1 MSFSPA
7 PSTENNAPTYAGL
20 TDPGR
25 VRQENQDCWVAD
37 LSQGSYIVSDGI
49 ASGFAGELAAK
60 FVVEALPRLLQTR
73 LHNFVGSIQ
82 AFPLQDV
89 IAELSSCLRSKTEN
103 QPGLDGM
110 GATVV
115 AALIRQSQ
123 ALIGH
128 LGDSRAYL
136 WRQGTLQQLTK
147 DHSLVQLLLDCG
159 EISSEEAVSHPSRGH
174 LTRYVGMAE
183 PVLPEIRFVQLQP
196 GDRLLLCSDGLT
208 NMLKDDE
215 LVTILN
221 QEGSLQ
227 EACQELIDSANAA
240 EGRDNITALIVMN
253 YPADMSN

>member
-7 PSTENNAPTYAGL
+7 TSTKNNPPTYAGL

-25 VRQENQDCWVAD
+25 VREKNQDCWVAD
-37 LSQGSYIVSDGI
+37 LKQGSYIVSDGI
-49 ASGFAGELAAK
+49 AGGFAGDLAAK
-60 FVVEALPRLLQTR
+60 YVVEALPRLLQQR
-73 LHNFVGSIQ
+73 FHNFVGSIQ

-89 IAELSSCLRSKTEN
+89 IAELSNCLRRKTEN

-115 AALIRQSQ
+115 VALIQQSQ
-123 ALIGH
+123 VLIGY

-136 WRQGTLQQLTK
+136 WRQGTLRKLTK

-159 EISSEEAVSHPSRGH
+159 EITPEEAVSHPSRSQ

-183 PVLPEIRFVQLQP
+183 PVVPEVNFMELQP

-215 LVTILN
+215 LLTILN
-221 QEGSLQ
+221 QEGTLQ
-227 EACQELIDSANAA
+227 EACQDLIDSANAA
-240 EGRDNITALIVMN
+240 GGRDNITALIVLGEQT
-253 YPADMSN
+253 

>member
-7 PSTENNAPTYAGL
+7 TSTETNPPTYAGL

-25 VRQENQDCWVAD
+25 VRQQNQDCWVAD
-37 LSQGSYIVSDGI
+37 LKQGSYIVSDGV
-49 ASGFAGELAAK
+49 AGGFAGDLAAK
-60 FVVEALPRLLQTR
+60 YVVEALPRLLQQR
-73 LHNFVGSIQ
+73 LHQFVGSIE

-89 IAELSSCLRSKTEN
+89 IVELSNCLRSKAEN

-115 AALIRQSQ
+115 VALIQQSQ

-147 DHSLVQLLLDCG
+147 DHALVQLLLDCG
-159 EISSEEAVSHPSRGH
+159 EVTSEEAVSHPSRSQ
-174 LTRYVGMAE
+174 LTRYVGMGE
-183 PVLPEIRFVQLQP
+183 PVLPEIQFVQLQP
-196 GDRLLLCSDGLT
+196 GDHLLLCSDGLT

-215 LVTILN
+215 LLTILN
-221 QEGSLQ
+221 QEGTLQ
-227 EACQELIDSANAA
+227 EACQALIDSANVAG
-240 EGRDNITALIVMN
+240 GRDNITALLTRQ
-253 YPADMSN
+253 